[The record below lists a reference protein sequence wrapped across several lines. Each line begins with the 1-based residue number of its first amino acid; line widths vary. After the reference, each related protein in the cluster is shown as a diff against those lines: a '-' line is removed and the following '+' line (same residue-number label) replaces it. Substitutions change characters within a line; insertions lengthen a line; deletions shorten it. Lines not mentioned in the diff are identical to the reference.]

1 MPQRLTTLLITAGK
15 SKRYAKKQVL
25 QSTDG
30 QQNLCYIKS
39 GYVKR
44 YRIGNDG
51 AINIQ
56 VIYGPGS
63 IFPITVALKLLFK
76 MEFHPSHEVY
86 YYETMSDSV
95 IYTIDN
101 ETFVE
106 KVKGDPILY
115 AGLLQEAGNRL
126 EYNIQKIENIS
137 LRSSYKRV
145 AHELLY
151 FAKNF
156 GEKTKEGTK
165 IMLPL
170 TQQDLA
176 DVLSMTRET
185 ASLCITHL
193 RQKKLIKSGRHL
205 TVLDTKKLE
214 EEAFS

>member
-1 MPQRLTTLLITAGK
+1 MPQRLKALLITSGK
-15 SKRYAKKQVL
+15 SKRFAKKQIL

-30 QQNLCYIKS
+30 QQTVCYIKS
-39 GYVKR
+39 GYIKR

-63 IFPITVALKLLFK
+63 IFPITVVLKLLFG

-86 YYETMSDSV
+86 YYETMSDAV
-95 IYTIDN
+95 IYSIDS

-106 KVKGDPILY
+106 KVKGDPELY
-115 AGLLQEAGNRL
+115 TGLLKEAGSRL

-145 AHELLY
+145 AHELLF

-156 GEKTKEGTK
+156 GEKTKEGIRIK
-165 IMLPL
+165 IPL

-176 DVLSMTRET
+176 DALSMTRET
-185 ASLCITHL
+185 ASLCVTHL
-193 RQKKLIKSGRHL
+193 RQKKLIKSSRHL
-205 TVLDTKKLE
+205 VIMDVKKLE